1 MCCVSVGGPAIQLC
15 HPPGQCATRCGSQT
29 VDRLTLVA
37 DGDSGAPVGKVA
49 HYGAFWR
56 TGGARSTPTDSS
68 NQTTAWTYDGDNNLT
83 SMTAVMPSGEAS
95 QTTSY
100 VYGVSPATGSGVFGH
115 ESPIAK
121 L

>member
-1 MCCVSVGGPAIQLC
+1 
-15 HPPGQCATRCGSQT
+15 
-29 VDRLTLVA
+29 
-37 DGDSGAPVGKVA
+37 
-49 HYGAFWR
+49 
-56 TGGARSTPTDSS
+56 
-68 NQTTAWTYDGDNNLT
+68 
-83 SMTAVMPSGEAS
+83 MTAVMPSGEAS